1 MKKKYYYLFVI
12 VAILFLSVY
21 QMTKSSDSEIVVS
34 NILINDIE
42 AVAGCETSS
51 DKDQNT
57 GYCEPKQGELDD
69 ACVKNGTSTVRCSGN
84 Y

>member
-1 MKKKYYYLFVI
+1 MKKKYYLFAI
-12 VAILFLSVY
+12 VAISFLSVY
-21 QMTKSSDSEIVVS
+21 QITKSSESETVVS
-34 NILINDIE
+34 NMLVSDID

-57 GYCEPKQGELDD
+57 GYCEEKEGELDD
-69 ACVKNGTSTVRCSGN
+69 ACVKKGTSTVRCSGN